1 MSDWKDTAIKILK
14 WIAAAATVIASFLAG
29 TAF

>member
-1 MSDWKDTAIKILK
+1 MSNWKETAIKILK
-14 WIAAAATVIASFLAG
+14 WIAAAAGFVASFLAG